1 MRGCRQRAE
10 RSAGAQGGADRARAA
25 RRARG
30 AAGRAGLAAAL
41 AGAAAVGAAG
51 AAAGVCGAAGRA
63 GAGGPAAHAG
73 ARPGPARSGA
83 AVGPSARALAPC
95 RVPAGDALTR
105 AQSPKYA
112 LLRGCQ
118 RPQGVRARQRHPPAR
133 ARRRPGAQ
141 VAARGTAALLL
152 FARAEARR
160 GPARRGP
167 PSVLELRLRHLP
179 GAGSGLPPQEV
190 APRWGGRLL
199 GAAPLP
205 WPPDGA
211 AACAACGGAAGAG
224 PGGGGGSESGGGGDE
239 EVLRRAGGA
248 ATSARSL
255 PCLRRAGFPPCG
267 RVLALLPQCGVRD
280 DERRARACPPAGSSL
295 CWSRAARATRRA
307 ARCSCAC
314 WARLRGAR
322 ASR

>member
-1 MRGCRQRAE
+1 
-10 RSAGAQGGADRARAA
+10 
-25 RRARG
+25 
-30 AAGRAGLAAAL
+30 
-41 AGAAAVGAAG
+41 
-51 AAAGVCGAAGRA
+51 
-63 GAGGPAAHAG
+63 
-73 ARPGPARSGA
+73 
-83 AVGPSARALAPC
+83 
-95 RVPAGDALTR
+95 
-105 AQSPKYA
+105 
-112 LLRGCQ
+112 
-118 RPQGVRARQRHPPAR
+118 
-133 ARRRPGAQ
+133 

-160 GPARRGP
+160 GGARRGP

-239 EVLRRAGGA
+239 EVLRRAQGA
-248 ATSARSL
+248 AAASAHPILSAS
-255 PCLRRAGFPPCG
+255 CGAPPCG
-267 RVLALLPQCGVRD
+267 HVLAPLPHCGMFKD
-280 DERRARACPPAGSSL
+280 ARAPAGSSL

-314 WARLRGAR
+314 WARSRGAR